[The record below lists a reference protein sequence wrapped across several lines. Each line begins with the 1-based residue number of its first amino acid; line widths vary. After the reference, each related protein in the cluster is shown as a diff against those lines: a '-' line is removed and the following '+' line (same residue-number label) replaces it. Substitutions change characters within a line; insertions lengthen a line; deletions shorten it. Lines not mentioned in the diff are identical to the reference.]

1 MKKLL
6 SLLLA
11 LSLVLS
17 LAPMALADDEDVNET
32 DYFDDLWH
40 DPDVDL
46 QNYTPPV
53 VDEEANAAALA
64 AFYALVEDESAAMSD
79 VEAAFESVIKMYED
93 AATNYQYYYYLYSA
107 DINDEEAY
115 GLYAAYGTLLNE
127 YWDQVLLAAKEVL
140 NSPFAAYLEEQ
151 LTQDDIDFLKDYEPK
166 TQEEFDLDDELLGV
180 EGEYY
185 EAMNGDPTVEYEG
198 VTWTSADIAAAYQ
211 SGEIDDETYDALVNL
226 YYDAYY
232 SSLAA
237 VYAHLQDVCSR
248 IAEHYGY
255 DSYADYAYEEVFVRD
270 YTQEEMQ
277 AYCAAV
283 KEYIA
288 PLVPYLEAF
297 LGMVRFA
304 DDDSYY
310 NVYRGDFTTEETLDA
325 IEPYIGKISSEML
338 EAWQYMR
345 EHNLIDN
352 AYSETKSGASFTSS
366 LTSSRAPYMIIS
378 PVMYINDFTTVIHEF
393 GHYNDNYWHEHDW
406 NSAESNTDVAEVH
419 SQANELLFTQFYDDF
434 FGDYE
439 YGVEIAT
446 NSLMENTIV
455 WGLIMGAM
463 VGELELY
470 IHSDAKPTL
479 DEITAKFAD
488 LAVEYQVD
496 EILDGDTEWWMQIP
510 HIVSQPLYYI
520 SYSVSAVGAFEF
532 WLDAQENGYD
542 KAYGDYLKF
551 VSLDPILTFKEQ
563 FEEMNMSSPFDPDF
577 LKELGEELNEKLG
590 LEVKGEE
597 YLLIQKRKEI
607 YTDVTY
613 NHPERGIDYDEIWTA
628 IDAGLMVGFEDGTFR
643 PAQTITRAETVYL
656 LWEMAEKAQSETAST
671 FTDVQD
677 TWYTDAVAWAQENG
691 VAAGV
696 ENSDGTFSFLGT
708 NELTRVE
715 AAVFVYRFATL
726 LGLDTAV
733 EGELTAADA
742 ASVSSWGADA
752 VNWCVENGILSL
764 DEDGNFAPAAT
775 VTRSKM
781 AVIVSAL
788 SQLLPETDAAE

>member
-6 SLLLA
+6 SLLLV

-17 LAPMALADDEDVNET
+17 LAPMALADGEDVNET
-32 DYFDDLWH
+32 DYFEDLWH
-40 DPDVDL
+40 DPNVDL

-53 VDEEANAAALA
+53 VDEDANAAALA
-64 AFYALVEDESAAMSD
+64 AFYALFEDEGAVITD
-79 VEAAFESVIKMYED
+79 VRNGFDSIVKMYED

-107 DINDEEAY
+107 DISDEEAY

-140 NSPFAAYLEEQ
+140 NSPFASYLEQQ
-151 LTQDDIDFLKDYEPK
+151 LTQEDIDFLKDYEPK

-185 EAMNGDPTVEYEG
+185 DALYGDPTVEYEG
-198 VTWTSADIAAAYQ
+198 VTWTSDDIVAAYQ
-211 SGEIDDETYDALVNL
+211 SGEIDDETYMALATL
-226 YYDAYY
+226 YEDAYY
-232 SSLAA
+232 SALAA

-255 DSYADYAYEEVFVRD
+255 DSYADYAYEQVFVRD

-277 AYCAAV
+277 EYCAAV

-297 LGMVRFA
+297 LGMVRYA
-304 DDDSYY
+304 DADSFN

-352 AYSETKSGASFTSS
+352 AYSETKSGASFTYS
-366 LTSSRAPYMIIS
+366 LISSRAPYMIIS
-378 PVMYINDFTTVIHEF
+378 PVMYIDDFTTVIHEF

-406 NSAESNTDVAEVH
+406 NSAESNTDVSEVH
-419 SQANELLFTQFYDDF
+419 SQANELLFSQFYDDF

-446 NSLMENTIV
+446 NSLMENTVV
-455 WGLIMGAM
+455 WGIIMGAM

-470 IHSDAKPTL
+470 IHSDARPTL

-488 LAVEYQVD
+488 LAVEYHVD
-496 EILDGDTEWWMQIP
+496 EILDGDEEWWMQIP

-551 VSLDPILTFKEQ
+551 VSLDPILSFKEQ
-563 FEEMNMSSPFDPDF
+563 FEEMNMRSPFDPDF

-597 YLLIQKRKEI
+597 YLLIQDR
-607 YTDVTY
+607 YAQYPDVVY
-613 NHPERGIDYDEIWTA
+613 NLPERGIDYDEIWAA
-628 IDAGLMVGFEDGTFR
+628 IDAGLMVGYDDGTFR

-656 LWEMAEKAQSETAST
+656 LWELEDNIQSATAST
-671 FTDVQD
+671 LADVGGR
-677 TWYTDAVAWAQENG
+677 WYEDAAAWAESVGLVTGIRND
-691 VAAGV
+691 
-696 ENSDGTFSFLGT
+696 DGTLSFRGA
-708 NELTRVE
+708 NELTRVQV
-715 AAVFVYRFATL
+715 AAL
-726 LGLDTAV
+726 LYKYAGLIGLDTSV
-733 EGELTAADA
+733 EGELTATDA
-742 ASVSSWGADA
+742 SSVKSWGVDA
-752 VNWCVENGILSL
+752 TNWCLENGILSA
-764 DEDGNFAPAAT
+764 DENGAVNPDAP

-781 AVIVSAL
+781 AVALTAFSA
-788 SQLLPETDAAE
+788 LLPETDAAE